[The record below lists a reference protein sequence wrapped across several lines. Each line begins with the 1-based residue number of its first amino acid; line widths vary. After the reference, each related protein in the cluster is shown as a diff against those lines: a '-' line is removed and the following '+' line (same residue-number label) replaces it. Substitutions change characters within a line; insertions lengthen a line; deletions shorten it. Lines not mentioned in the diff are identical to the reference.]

1 MEIKKNPKANLE
13 KRKSIFLQ
21 IGLVITLSV
30 VLLAFEWSV
39 SETSIKDIADNR
51 AKELDEQEEVD
62 VTQQEIQQPP
72 PPPQQQV
79 IEEIEVVEDDVEI
92 EDDIEIQDMDFQ
104 EDTQIEITD
113 LVEEE
118 TSDEVFQFA
127 IIEDKPEFP
136 GGDAALLS
144 YLGKETKYPE
154 MAVEAGIK
162 GTVYVGF
169 VIEKD
174 GSVGGVSIMRSVD
187 KLLDDEALRVVK
199 SMPKWKPGKQRGKAV
214 RVSYHVPIKFTLAN

>member
-1 MEIKKNPKANLE
+1 MEVKKNPNANLE
-13 KRKSIFLQ
+13 KRKMVFLQ
-21 IGLVITLSV
+21 IGLVVVLSV

-39 SETSIKDIADNR
+39 SETSIKDLEDSRTA
-51 AKELDEQEEVD
+51 EVD
-62 VTQQEIQQPP
+62 EEMEIDLTQQEIEQPP

-92 EDDIEIQDMDFQ
+92 EDDIEIEDMNLD
-104 EDTQIEITD
+104 EDTEIEIQD
-113 LVEEE
+113 FVEDEV
-118 TSDEVFQFA
+118 SDEVFQFA

-136 GGDAALLS
+136 GGDAALLNF
-144 YLGKETKYPE
+144 LGKNTKYPE

-162 GTVYVGF
+162 GTVYVSF

-174 GSVGGVSIMRSVD
+174 GSVAGVSVMRPVD

-199 SMPKWKPGKQRGKAV
+199 SMPKWKPGKQRGKPV